1 MDRTPEDCSPSKSAY
16 IITSMGKGNEHFL
29 EIRRME
35 FNGLINKRIGEAIVW
50 TDDESDAMTIRLQN
64 VEAFE

>member
-1 MDRTPEDCSPSKSAY
+1 MDRTPDDASPSKSIY
-16 IITSMGKGNEHFL
+16 RVTTMGKGTEHFL

-50 TDDESDAMTIRLQN
+50 ADDTTDAMTIRLQN